1 MNVKKTVAALALV
14 VPLTFV
20 AACGSGDAPEEAAS
34 ASSSTVTSTRSTEPT
49 TGETTTEEVTTGT
62 TEAETTETTVEQPA
76 EEPAEVPEAETGPA
90 QDTAAAGEDPAA
102 APPTTDPL
110 LGELYQ
116 EPEPVQGGTAASEA
130 DRAEI
135 DGLVRGIYE
144 VDTFHQF
151 LRYIP
156 ENTCNEVVA
165 AQGGAAAMDLAGI
178 PDQPLA
184 EWDYYATAQP
194 HIASVDD
201 VRVEGDR
208 ASAVVTAVSAGQ
220 SETRTQRY
228 LREDGRWK
236 FCN

>member
-1 MNVKKTVAALALV
+1 MNVKKTAAALALIA
-14 VPLTFV
+14 PLAFV
-20 AACGSGDAPEEAAS
+20 AACGSGDGDAESAS
-34 ASSSTVTSTRSTEPT
+34 ASPSTVTSTTSATSATSATETSETTEPT
-49 TGETTTEEVTTGT
+49 EPAESA
-62 TEAETTETTVEQPA
+62 AETPEPA
-76 EEPAEVPEAETGPA
+76 PAVEEPAA
-90 QDTAAAGEDPAA
+90 AA
-102 APPTTDPL
+102 APAPQAEDPL

-116 EPEPVQGGTAASEA
+116 EPDPVQGGANASDA

-135 DGLVRGIYE
+135 DGLVRGMYQ

-156 ENTCNEVVA
+156 ENTCNELVA
-165 AQGGAAAMDLAGI
+165 AQGGAAAMDLAGV
-178 PDQPLA
+178 PDQPLNQ
-184 EWDYYATAQP
+184 WDYYVAAEP
-194 HIASVDD
+194 HITSVED

-220 SETRTQRY
+220 AETRTQRY